1 MKPSVYLETTIPSYL
16 TAGPTV
22 DPVRAGRQQTTID
35 WWAKRSMFDLYA
47 SRLVVQECEAGNPD
61 LAALRISSLFG
72 VPLLEQSDTALELA
86 EALVTSLQLPAK
98 AEADALHISIAT
110 VNGVR
115 FLLTWNCTHI
125 ANAALRVRI
134 ERVCRAAGFEPP
146 TICTPDELLGEE
158 FSDD

>member
-1 MKPSVYLETTIPSYL
+1 
-16 TAGPTV
+16 
-22 DPVRAGRQQTTID
+22 
-35 WWAKRSMFDLYA
+35 MFDLYA

-134 ERVCRAAGFEPP
+134 ERGCRAAGFEPP